1 MINKAGAIKLRR
13 LLRYNTIMKL
23 IQDKILFPDVLW
35 ERPLN
40 IHKRILGKVL
50 VIAGS
55 RGMAGAAALTLES
68 AYRAGA
74 GIVTLGFPEGLSQV
88 YKKILP
94 EAMTIPL
101 PETPAGTISLKAKD
115 IIIKNSKDFDCVV
128 IGPGLSQN
136 AETQQLV
143 WEIFFQIEK
152 PIILDADGL
161 NAISLGFKVIK
172 GVKQSGD
179 IIEILKK
186 RKEATIITPH
196 AGEMLRIIKA
206 IRGRGE
212 YQKITSDFIDK
223 KKQEFATLVSEKLGF
238 IVVLKGNE
246 TAISEPGRIVINKT
260 GNPGMAT
267 AGSGD
272 VLAGIIGTFVSQ
284 NLKRLYEAVS
294 TAVYLH
300 GVAGDIAKEKIGE
313 RSMIAS
319 DIIKY
324 LSNAIKSAEKE
335 IENE

>member
-1 MINKAGAIKLRR
+1 ME
-13 LLRYNTIMKL
+13 KL
-23 IQDKILFPDVLW
+23 IQDKLLFPDVLW

-40 IHKRILGKVL
+40 IHKRSLGKVL

-55 RGMAGAAALTLES
+55 RGMAGAAALTLEA

-74 GIVTLGFPEGLSQV
+74 GMVTLGFPEGLVAV

-94 EAMTIPL
+94 EAMTLSL
-101 PETPAGTISLKAKD
+101 PETPGGTLSAKAKD
-115 IIIKNSKDFDCVV
+115 KILENVSDFDCVV

-143 WEIFFQIEK
+143 WEIFFEIKK

-172 GVKQSGD
+172 GAKKAGD
-179 IIEILKK
+179 IIEFLKG
-186 RKEATIITPH
+186 RKEPTVITPH

-212 YQKITSDFIDK
+212 YQKITSEYIDK
-223 KKQEFATLVSEKLGF
+223 NKAEIAGFVAEQLGF
-238 IVVLKGNE
+238 ITVLKGHE
-246 TAISEPGRIVINKT
+246 TVIAKNDRLVINKT

-267 AGSGD
+267 AGAGD
-272 VLAGIIGTFVSQ
+272 VLSGIIGTFVSQ
-284 NLKRLYEAVS
+284 NLKRIFEATS
-294 TAVYLH
+294 TAVYIH
-300 GVAGDIAKEKIGE
+300 GLAGDIASQKIGE
-313 RSMIAS
+313 RSVIAS

-324 LSNAIKSAEKE
+324 LPDAIKKAEKE
-335 IENE
+335 IN

>member
-1 MINKAGAIKLRR
+1 MS
-13 LLRYNTIMKL
+13 KL
-23 IQDKILFPDVLW
+23 IQNKILFPDILW

-40 IHKRILGKVL
+40 IYKRALGKVL

-55 RGMAGAAALTLES
+55 KGMAGAAALTLES
-68 AYRAGA
+68 AYRSGA
-74 GIVTLGFPEGLSQV
+74 GMVTLGFPEGLVSV

-94 EAMTIPL
+94 EAMTLTL
-101 PETPAGTISLKAKD
+101 PETPAGTLSLKGKD
-115 IIIKNSKDFDCVV
+115 SIIENAKDFDCVV

-136 AETQQLV
+136 AETMQLV
-143 WEIFFQIEK
+143 WEIFFQIKK

-179 IIEILKK
+179 IVEILKT
-186 RKEATIITPH
+186 RKEKTIITPH

-206 IRGRGE
+206 IRSRGE

-223 KKQEFATLVSEKLGF
+223 NKEQIACFVSERLGF
-238 IVVLKGNE
+238 ITVLKGRE
-246 TAISEPGRIVINKT
+246 TVITELGRIVINKT

-272 VLAGIIGTFVSQ
+272 VLVGIVGTFVSQ
-284 NLKRLYEAVS
+284 NLKRIFEATA

-300 GVAGDIAKEKIGE
+300 GLAGDIASSKVGE
-313 RSMIAS
+313 RSVIAS

-324 LSNAIKSAEKE
+324 LPEALKE
-335 IENE
+335 SEQE